1 MLKNALGKNPARIE
15 RLRLKDRRYALK
27 AQRNKNPDKIE
38 RLRLEDGQTCLRGKD
53 MAARLRG
60 RHAS

>member
-1 MLKNALGKNPARIE
+1 MLKKRNETKNRDKFE
-15 RLRLKDRRYALK
+15 RLRLK
-27 AQRNKNPDKIE
+27 
-38 RLRLEDGQTCLRGKD
+38 DGQTCLRGKD